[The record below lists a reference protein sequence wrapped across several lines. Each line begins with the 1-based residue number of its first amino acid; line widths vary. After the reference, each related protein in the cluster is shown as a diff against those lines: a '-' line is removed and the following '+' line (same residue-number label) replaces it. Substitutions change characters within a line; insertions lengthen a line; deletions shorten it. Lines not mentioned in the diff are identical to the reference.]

1 MTDCYICGHPILE
14 GQKTQDPRPHLEW
27 SHLNPA
33 DHLPTLIDDSYLGAY
48 AVAWKRK
55 ERERA
60 AGMVLATPMLGADAC
75 VMMKRLA
82 ARIRKGD

>member
-1 MTDCYICGHPILE
+1 MDDS
-14 GQKTQDPRPHLEW
+14 KM
-27 SHLNPA
+27 HLNRSG
-33 DHLPTLIDDSYLGAY
+33 DCLPTLIDDSYLGAY

-60 AGMVLATPMLGADAC
+60 AGMCKEEAVRWRSHTTSAVFDS
-75 VMMKRLA
+75 LA